1 MSKNNQMS
9 KSFELLG
16 NLVIET
22 DSPHVNINFDNRE
35 IYIEIL
41 SDQITQ
47 SIKPFNPLKLRSLAI
62 NISKWL
68 NDHNLTATV
77 SYQGQTLALSGKNA
91 KSSPILSAVS
101 GKNIEIKNLRII
113 MKLLRG
119 DTNEI

>member
-1 MSKNNQMS
+1 MS

-77 SYQGQTLALSGKNA
+77 SYQGQTLALSGKNT